1 MGDRKQGS
9 DSSASNDNERLNFGN
24 GGRQA
29 SESAAAPGATSLFD
43 LSPDRDN
50 RGGQSPTVRQLV
62 EGRWPASA
70 EDAKLNPTIRN
81 YPVDAPFDREPF
93 GFSKSGRQGGGA
105 ATNDDDRNSDPSDKI
120 RVAVGTG
127 TVQLS
132 EWVNSNLIVA
142 RYAAYAGIGL
152 LAAYGISHSP
162 LFFRYK
168 TVADIPSHLFL
179 RRRKIKCRLVADTSS
194 QSASSSSALSWES
207 SAAPMVAHGAG
218 PIRFKV
224 R

>member
-1 MGDRKQGS
+1 V
-9 DSSASNDNERLNFGN
+9 A
-24 GGRQA
+24 
-29 SESAAAPGATSLFD
+29 
-43 LSPDRDN
+43 
-50 RGGQSPTVRQLV
+50 V
-62 EGRWPASA
+62 
-70 EDAKLNPTIRN
+70 
-81 YPVDAPFDREPF
+81 DREVF
-93 GFSKSGRQGGGA
+93 GLSKSGRQGGGA
-105 ATNDDDRNSDPSDKI
+105 ATDDDDDDYSDPGDKI
-120 RVAVGTG
+120 RDVVGTG

-142 RYAAYAGIGL
+142 RYAAYTGIGL

-168 TVADIPSHLFL
+168 TVADIPSHYFL

-194 QSASSSSALSWES
+194 KSASSSSAPSWES
-207 SAAPMVAHGAG
+207 STAPMVARGAG